1 MLHVHK
7 LRSLNVPCV
16 FRDGCRSMKRMHHRF
31 EPYSN
36 FLINNLR
43 ENIEINT
50 PDNVSSTL
58 LGDFAFE
65 IPCFV
70 VNVSFRSV

>member
-1 MLHVHK
+1 
-7 LRSLNVPCV
+7 
-16 FRDGCRSMKRMHHRF
+16 MKRMHHRF
-31 EPYSN
+31 EPYSY

-58 LGDFAFE
+58 LGEFAFE
-65 IPCFV
+65 IPSFV